1 MNLTNLSVRRGVTAF
16 MIYLMAVGF
25 GLFSLIRLKLDLYP
39 NLEFPMIAVI
49 SQYTGVGPADIET
62 VVTRPIEETVS
73 TVEKVKQVSSISQQG
88 ISAVMLEFEWGTDMN
103 QAQIDVRNA
112 LEYIKD
118 ALPKDVSNP
127 MIFAFDLSDMP
138 IIYFTLDSK
147 VHGMAELRRIS
158 EHELEPRLERIP
170 GVASAFTI
178 GGLKREI
185 QVQADPLRMQAH
197 AISIQQI
204 AGALQMNNLQIASG
218 WIQDPHQEFTLQSV
232 GEYKSLEEIEDTPVM
247 TAGNSVI
254 HVKDVATVVDGFAEQ
269 RQRVYTNG
277 SPAVIVMAQKQSDAN
292 TVAVSR
298 EVAKQLPR
306 IMSELPKGVHIE
318 ILWQQADFINRSM
331 ANLGVS
337 AWQAIFLTF
346 LVLLFFLRNLRSSL
360 IVAVSIPVS
369 MLVTFAV
376 MDYLGLT
383 LNIIS
388 MAGLALAV
396 GMIVDNSIVVLEVVF
411 RHNEE
416 GEGPRDAAEKGTH
429 EVVMAIT
436 ASTLTTLVVFVPV
449 LFVPGIAG
457 ELFNDMVLTIVVSLS
472 ISLLV
477 AITLIPLLASRFMS
491 GTHVKGRS
499 RFEWANWL
507 SERIGL
513 WLESFHDFYAGIL
526 KWALFHRKR
535 VLIYTGIA
543 FVLSCAFLVIR
554 GGEFMPRNDQGYVQM
569 TVDRSPGIS
578 LESMSATMNQIYQII
593 RKHVP
598 EAEII
603 YHNFGQQEGA
613 FAIFGSSA
621 SNQGEVMI
629 KLKPLTKRKRT
640 MLQIQDDLRER
651 FKDIPDVDIKFADR
665 GEQMMGSQGD
675 IVIELYGHDLKVSEA
690 LAEDVVGK
698 IKKVKGVADTKIS
711 VKKASPE
718 MQIRLDRRRIADM
731 GLSTASVG
739 QAISTSVLGS
749 VVTRYREGGDEYD
762 VRVRLNESSRN
773 SQRDI
778 ENLLIMTPSGRQI
791 PLRAVADLAV
801 DRAPIRI
808 DRKAQERIVT
818 VSVDVSGRNLST
830 TAADVKKVLK
840 TIPVPNDYRIDISG
854 TAAEQAK
861 SFMYLGLA
869 FLVAMVLCYMVMA
882 SQFESYLDPFV
893 IMFTIPMA
901 IIGVA
906 LGLLVTWTPLSVM
919 VLIGVVMLVGIV
931 VNNGIVLVD
940 YCNQLHDSGMPLFDA
955 IQKAG
960 VTRMRPVLMTA
971 LTTILG
977 MLPLALGLGESGET
991 WAPMARAVMGG
1002 LTVATA
1008 LTLVV
1013 VPVIYAIMELRR
1025 DRFRAKREAKRKAGE
1040 VKKRK

>member
-1 MNLTNLSVRRGVTAF
+1 MNLTNLSVRRGVTSF
-16 MIYLMAVGF
+16 MIYLMAAGF

-49 SQYTGVGPADIET
+49 AQYVGVAPADIET

-73 TVEKVKQVSSISQQG
+73 TVENVKQVYSMSRQG

-118 ALPKDVSNP
+118 VLPKDVTTP
-127 MIFAFDLSDMP
+127 MIFAFDLSQMP
-138 IIYFTLDSK
+138 ILYLTLNSD
-147 VHGMAELRRIS
+147 VHGMAELRRIA

-170 GVASAFTI
+170 GLASAFTI
-178 GGLKREI
+178 GGLRREI

-197 AISIQQI
+197 NVSIQQVL
-204 AGALQMNNLQIASG
+204 GALQMNNLQIASG
-218 WIQDPHQEFTLQSV
+218 WIQDPHQEFTLQTT
-232 GEYKSLEEIEDTPVM
+232 GEYGSLGDIENT
-247 TAGNSVI
+247 SVAAMGGSVVK
-254 HVKDVATVVDGFAEQ
+254 VKDVADVVDGFAEQ

-277 SPAVIVMAQKQSDAN
+277 RSSVMVLAQKQSDAN

-298 EVAKQLPR
+298 EFRRQLSR
-306 IMSELPKGVHIE
+306 IESELPKGVKIG
-318 ILWQQADFINRSM
+318 ILMDQAEFINRSM
-331 ANLGVS
+331 SNLGDT

-346 LVLLFFLRNLRSSL
+346 LVLLFFLRNMRSSL

-376 MDYLGLT
+376 MDYIGLT

-396 GMIVDNSIVVLEVVF
+396 GMIVDCSIVVLEVVF

-416 GEGPRDAAEKGTH
+416 GEAPREAAEKGTH
-429 EVVMAIT
+429 EVAMAIT

-472 ISLLV
+472 ISLIV
-477 AITLIPLLASRFMS
+477 AITLIPLLASRFLS
-491 GTHVKGRS
+491 GTHIQGKS
-499 RFEWANWL
+499 RFAWINSL
-507 SERIGL
+507 SNRIGR
-513 WLESFHDFYAGIL
+513 WLDSFHDFYARIL

-535 VLIYTGIA
+535 VLAYTGIA
-543 FVLSCAFLVIR
+543 FVLSCVFLGLR
-554 GGEFMPRNDQGYVQM
+554 GGEFMPQPDQGFVQM
-569 TVDRSPGIS
+569 TIDRSPGIS
-578 LESMSATMNQIYQII
+578 LESMAQTMAII
-593 RKHVP
+593 DRTIREAVP
-598 EAEII
+598 EAEIT
-603 YHNFGQQEGA
+603 YQNFGQQEGA

-621 SNQGEVMI
+621 SSSGEVMI
-629 KLKPLTKRKRT
+629 KLKPLGKRKRD
-640 MLQIQDDLRER
+640 MKQIQNDLRER
-651 FKDIPDVDIKFADR
+651 FKNLPDADIVFADR

-675 IVIELYGHDLKVSEA
+675 IVIEFFGHDLKTSES
-690 LAEDVVGK
+690 LADEVVAK
-698 IKKVKGVADTKIS
+698 IKGIKGVAATKIS
-711 VKKASPE
+711 IKKATPE
-718 MQIRLDRRRIADM
+718 LKIRLDRQRITDL
-731 GLSTASVG
+731 GLSTAMVG
-739 QAISTSVLGS
+739 QAISTSVLGT
-749 VVTRYREGGDEYD
+749 VATRYREGGDEYD
-762 VRVRLNESSRN
+762 VRVRLSEESRQ

-778 ENLLIMTPSGRQI
+778 ENLLIMTPVGRQV
-791 PLRAVADLAV
+791 PLRSVADVLV
-801 DRAPIRI
+801 DRAPLQI
-808 DRKAQERIVT
+808 DRKAQERLVT
-818 VSVDVSGRNLST
+818 VSVDVAERNLSST
-830 TAADVKKVLK
+830 SADVKKVLRR
-840 TIPVPNDYRIDISG
+840 IPLPNDFRIDISG
-854 TAAEQAK
+854 SAAEMQK

-869 FLVAMVLCYMVMA
+869 FLIAMILCYMVMA

-893 IMFTIPMA
+893 IMFTIPLA
-901 IIGVA
+901 VIGVA
-906 LGLLVTWTPLSVM
+906 LGLLITWTPLSVM

-940 YCNQLHDSGMPLFDA
+940 YTNQLHNSGMPLFDA

-960 VTRMRPVLMTA
+960 VVRMRPVLMTA

-977 MLPLALGLGESGET
+977 MLPLALGVGESGET
-991 WAPMARAVMGG
+991 WAPMARTVMGG

-1013 VPVIYAIMELRR
+1013 VPVIYAIMEIRR
-1025 DRFRAKREAKRKAGE
+1025 DKYRQKREAKRKAE
-1040 VKKRK
+1040 LKKKK